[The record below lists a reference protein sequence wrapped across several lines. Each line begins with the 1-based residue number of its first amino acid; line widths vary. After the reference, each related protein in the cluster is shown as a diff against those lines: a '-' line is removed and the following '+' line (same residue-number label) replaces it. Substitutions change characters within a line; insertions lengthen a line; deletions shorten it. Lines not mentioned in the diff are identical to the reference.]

1 MFKKRDKTVTGMAE
15 HEPDRYEDCIE
26 RPTPDE
32 HLLCMVR
39 KLDHDIATLHGDV
52 QDARRQMQDALDTHN
67 DVLRNVRN
75 IMEQNIT
82 LVESSEAIRANAAT
96 KDDLAGIRER
106 MATKDDVQA
115 ILDEIRKKKRKIL
128 IL

>member
-1 MFKKRDKTVTGMAE
+1 MAE
-15 HEPDRYEDCIE
+15 PEPDRYEDCIE

-32 HLLCMVR
+32 RLLCVAR
-39 KLDHDIATLHGDV
+39 KLDHDMATLHGDV
-52 QDARRQMQDALDTHN
+52 KDARRQMQDVIDTHN
-67 DVLRNVRN
+67 DLLRNVRDV
-75 IMEQNIT
+75 MEKNVT

-115 ILDEIRKKKRKIL
+115 ILNEIREKK
-128 IL
+128 